1 MAMQNTT
8 EPAHPGLDEKS
19 GRLPEN
25 GAADTAGGPRG
36 DRSPGR
42 PARSG
47 PSARGNRLWTVLMLP
62 GTLWMTAFLI
72 GSLVLVATLAL
83 GTTDALGNPRFG
95 FRPENFSALA
105 EPAYLEVMLRS
116 LGYALLTCVICLLI
130 AYPVAY
136 TIALHGGR
144 FKTLLIALIVVPFFA
159 NYLVRMYGWS
169 VVLSDD
175 GPLLQGLRAIGLAS
189 DGTKILQTGTS
200 VVAGLVYGFIVFM
213 IIPLYAALERMDV
226 ALIEAGR
233 DLYGGPL
240 RTFFHVTLPATRQGA
255 AAGCV
260 LVFLPAIGDF
270 VSAQLLGGPD
280 QIMIGNLIQDKFFQG
295 QNWPLGSALTMLLLA
310 VLFLGMLGYLRR
322 ARKDEAEAIR

>member
-1 MAMQNTT
+1 
-8 EPAHPGLDEKS
+8 
-19 GRLPEN
+19 
-25 GAADTAGGPRG
+25 
-36 DRSPGR
+36 
-42 PARSG
+42 
-47 PSARGNRLWTVLMLP
+47 MLP
-62 GTLWMTAFLI
+62 GILWMAAFLV
-72 GSLVLVATLAL
+72 GSLVLVAMLAF
-83 GTTDALGNPRFG
+83 GTTDPLGNPRFG
-95 FRPENFSALA
+95 FNPENIAALA
-105 EPAYLEVMLRS
+105 EPAYRSVLLRS
-116 LGYALLTCVICLLI
+116 LGYALLTCLICLLV

-136 TIALHGGR
+136 AIALHGGR
-144 FKTLLIALIVVPFFA
+144 FKTLLIAAIVVPFFA

-175 GPLLQGLRAIGLAS
+175 GPLLRALRAVGLAD
-189 DGTKILQTGTS
+189 DGTRILQTGGG
-200 VVAGLVYGFIVFM
+200 VVAGLVYGFVVFM

-226 ALIEAGR
+226 SLIEAGR

-260 LVFLPAIGDF
+260 LVFLPAMGDF

-295 QNWPLGSALTMLLLA
+295 QNWPLGSALTMLMMA

-322 ARKDEAEAIR
+322 ARKDEAGAVR

>member
-1 MAMQNTT
+1 
-8 EPAHPGLDEKS
+8 
-19 GRLPEN
+19 
-25 GAADTAGGPRG
+25 
-36 DRSPGR
+36 
-42 PARSG
+42 
-47 PSARGNRLWTVLMLP
+47 MLP
-62 GTLWMTAFLI
+62 GSLWMTAFLI
-72 GSLVLVATLAL
+72 GSLALVATLAF
-83 GTTDALGNPRFG
+83 GTTDPLGNPRFG
-95 FRPENFSALA
+95 LNPENFAALA
-105 EPAYLEVMLRS
+105 EPAYRAVMLRS
-116 LGYALLTCVICLLI
+116 LGYALLTCVICLVV

-136 TIALHGGR
+136 AIALYGGR
-144 FKTLLIALIVVPFFA
+144 FKTLLIAAIVVPFFA

-175 GPLLQGLRAIGLAS
+175 GPLLGVLRAIGLAG
-189 DGTKILQTGTS
+189 DGTRILQTAPG

-226 ALIEAGR
+226 SLIEAGR

-260 LVFLPAIGDF
+260 LVFLPAMGDF
-270 VSAQLLGGPD
+270 VSAQLMGGPD

-295 QNWPLGSALTMLLLA
+295 QNWPLGSALTMLMMA

-322 ARKDEAEAIR
+322 TRKDEAEAVR